1 MLSDEKAKEEEHMSI
16 ESQARWYA
24 IKLILKYFSILAAV
38 LIIGYIDLFYL
49 FVGAGAMFA
58 LIIAGAIYRDA
69 YYDKLW
75 ELKKNDQ
82 SRTD

>member
-1 MLSDEKAKEEEHMSI
+1 MSI

-24 IKLILKYFSILAAV
+24 IKLILVYFSILAAV
-38 LIIGYIDLFYL
+38 LVIGYIDLFYL
-49 FVGAGAMFA
+49 FVGAGVMFG
-58 LIIAGAIYRDA
+58 IMIASAIYRDA